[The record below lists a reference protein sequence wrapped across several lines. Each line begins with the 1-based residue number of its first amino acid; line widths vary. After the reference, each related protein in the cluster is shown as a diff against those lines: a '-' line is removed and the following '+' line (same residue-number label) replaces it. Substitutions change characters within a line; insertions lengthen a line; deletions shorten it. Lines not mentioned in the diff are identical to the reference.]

1 MKRFSILLSL
11 ALAALTLLAV
21 GTPAHAGERPIHA
34 EGRGNLRAIEFYTPL
49 LAGPGKSQHLGGCY
63 LFIFLNYAEV
73 FWYGNIVPTE
83 LVLGASNGDNLFA
96 TVDSE
101 FDPETGI
108 VAGTITFAGGTG
120 RFADATGSA
129 SLLIVPDTYWFVDVE
144 GYPYPVHGTRFSW
157 ALEGTID
164 Y

>member
-1 MKRFSILLSL
+1 MKRFSILLGL
-11 ALAALTLLAV
+11 VLAALTLLSA
-21 GTPAHAGERPIHA
+21 GTPAHAGERPIQA
-34 EGRGNLRAIEFYTPL
+34 AGRGLL
-49 LAGPGKSQHLGGCY
+49 LAPDFESPSALVGPGKGEHLGKCSLYISLDRNELWESGNNVVPQ
-63 LFIFLNYAEV
+63 FLLLEA
-73 FWYGNIVPTE
+73 
-83 LVLGASNGDNLFA
+83 ANGDRLFA

-108 VAGTITFAGGTG
+108 IAGTITFAGGTG

-129 SLLIVPDTYWFVDVE
+129 RLLIVPDTYWFDDQ
-144 GYPYPVHGTRFSW
+144 GNPINWTRFTW